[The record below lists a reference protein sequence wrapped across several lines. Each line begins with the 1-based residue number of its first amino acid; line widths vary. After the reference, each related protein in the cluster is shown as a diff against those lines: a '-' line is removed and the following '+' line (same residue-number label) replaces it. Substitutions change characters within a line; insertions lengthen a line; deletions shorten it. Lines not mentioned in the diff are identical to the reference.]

1 MDGAGAYRQAGDV
14 METRSEKIA
23 RLRLMLVA
31 SDLAVPKD
39 YTRQAELLRLLA
51 DELAKDRPN
60 QPDQQDA
67 AE

>member
-1 MDGAGAYRQAGDV
+1 

-31 SDLAVPKD
+31 SDLAVLKD
-39 YTRQAELLRLLA
+39 HARHAELLRLLTQ
-51 DELAKDRPN
+51 ELATDRPTA
-60 QPDQQDA
+60 PDHENA